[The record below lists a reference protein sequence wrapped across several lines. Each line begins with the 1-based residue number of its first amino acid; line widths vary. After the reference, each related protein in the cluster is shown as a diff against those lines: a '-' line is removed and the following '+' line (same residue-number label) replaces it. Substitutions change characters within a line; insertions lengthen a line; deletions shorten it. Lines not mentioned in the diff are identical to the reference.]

1 MTKTLGNKSLAAKKN
16 TFKNRIG
23 VVYSTDSSFD
33 FVEDIEEEQET
44 LMNNQQQLKVL
55 LDKKNRGGKK
65 VTLVSGFIGLTK
77 DVNELGKILKNKCGV
92 GGNVKDREILIQG
105 DFRQKVGEILIKEGY
120 KVKVL

>member
-1 MTKTLGNKSLAAKKN
+1 MARQKQN

-23 VVYSTDSSFD
+23 VVYSTDDSFD
-33 FVEDIEEEQET
+33 YDNNEEQEVET

-65 VTLVSGFIGLTK
+65 VTLVSGFVGLTK
-77 DVNELGKILKNKCGV
+77 DINELGKMLKNKCGV

-105 DFRQKVGEILIKEGY
+105 DHRQKIGEILTKEGY
-120 KVKVL
+120 KVKVI